1 MLLWT
6 EIAIYGR
13 RSAHAPWL
21 AVYRQALVNQ
31 RCASPSIA
39 ILRGSAE
46 YRCSAYGRFQMPPGV
61 EVFTDHDDEYLE

>member
-1 MLLWT
+1 MG
-6 EIAIYGR
+6 AAR
-13 RSAHAPWL
+13 RTLPGWQST
-21 AVYRQALVNQ
+21 VTRLVNQ

>member
-1 MLLWT
+1 MG
-6 EIAIYGR
+6 AAR
-13 RSAHAPWL
+13 RTLPGWQST
-21 AVYRQALVNQ
+21 VRRLVNQ

>member
-1 MLLWT
+1 MR
-6 EIAIYGR
+6 AAR
-13 RSAHAPWL
+13 RTLPGWQST
-21 AVYRQALVNQ
+21 VRRLVNQ